1 MPRSRRID
9 ATNQFPI
16 GVVESGQPVRAGES
30 TCAHPE
36 DSMRRLSAI
45 LAVAALVSA
54 RPAAH
59 AQHADRNWLAHCR
72 EDAEDSDRP
81 QYCEQRALGAHAT
94 GGTISIDGGENGG
107 ARVAGWDRDSIDI
120 IAHIQTNARSEDE
133 AQALAKSISISIANG
148 SIRADGPE
156 SHHGASWSVVFDVLV
171 PRASNLSITAVNGP
185 VGIQSVHGQI
195 ELSAVNG
202 PMDIDDAGGDVH
214 GHTTN
219 GPVTISIPR
228 DYSAHLETGT
238 SNGPM
243 SIGIPITVQGM
254 ILRHLETDL
263 GSGGPTVR
271 AETTNGPLVIERAD
285 DRTR

>member
-1 MPRSRRID
+1 
-9 ATNQFPI
+9 
-16 GVVESGQPVRAGES
+16 
-30 TCAHPE
+30 
-36 DSMRRLSAI
+36 MRRLSAI
-45 LAVAALVSA
+45 LAVVALVWA
-54 RPAAH
+54 GPAAH

-94 GGTISIDGGENGG
+94 GGTITVDGGENGG

-156 SHHGASWSVVFDVLV
+156 SHRGASWSVVFDVLV

-185 VGIQSVHGQI
+185 VAIQSVHGQI

-219 GPVTISIPR
+219 GPLAVHLTGTSWDGKGLDARTTNGPVTISIPR
-228 DYSAHLETGT
+228 HYSAHLETGT